1 VANVRRERGSPV
13 VRAFL
18 RGVEARPEAPAL
30 AEFEA
35 GSRRTPMTR
44 LQVARGAAG
53 AARLLAGVRREC
65 VLLVADGPRFAELL
79 LGCFLAG
86 VTAVPLPS
94 PALHPR
100 PRWAQA
106 VRDCAARTRPG
117 AVLAQP
123 AHLELAGEC
132 LRGTPWLRR
141 LIVADGEPAAPD
153 PYAGNPPDHA
163 YVGFSSGTTGAPK
176 AVGVGHDN
184 LLAACGQLT
193 RAYGAPAHDGVV
205 VWSPLEHSMGLVFGV
220 VWPLVSGLRTTLVP
234 TPAVLASPA
243 LWLRAMSD
251 ERAFASS
258 APVFGYD
265 LCSRR
270 AQDEQLAGVDLSD
283 WRIARIAADRITGG
297 VLREFAVRFGP
308 LGFQFT
314 AFRPSYGLTEATLPV
329 ATPRGGP
336 IRQAIVGP
344 GGARPGP
351 AAGSPQELLDGAVLG
366 CGSAVRG
373 TTVVVADPGSR
384 APLADGQVG
393 ELWVR
398 GRQVA
403 RRRRR
408 APGRG
413 PGASLGRIRGRTY
426 LRTGDLG
433 FTLGRELFVIGRTD
447 GWIRWR
453 GVTYLAGDIESAA
466 VGALGGGTAVA
477 VRLNA
482 PERVVVV
489 AEHDEPDA
497 GPARSI
503 RHAVARRVGINV
515 DVVTVAPGA
524 IPRSSTGKVSRAAC
538 RQLAEAHRPAAAGQ
552 RAMPPSTCTT

>member
-18 RGVEARPEAPAL
+18 RAAEAAPDAPAV
-30 AEFEA
+30 AA
-35 GSRRTPMTR
+35 IDAASRRTVSTR
-44 LQVARGAAG
+44 LEVARRAAG

-65 VLLVADGPRFAELL
+65 VLLLADGAALPELL

-94 PALHPR
+94 PALHQ
-100 PRWAQA
+100 RWAQA
-106 VRDCAARTRPG
+106 VRDRAARTRPG
-117 AVLAQP
+117 AILAQP
-123 AHLELAGEC
+123 ALRELAGEC
-132 LRGTPWLRR
+132 LRGTPWRQR

-153 PYAGNPPDHA
+153 PYAGSPPDHA
-163 YVGFSSGTTGAPK
+163 YIGFSSGTTGAPK

-184 LLAACGQLT
+184 LLAACRQLT

-205 VWSPLEHSMGLVFGV
+205 IWSPLDHSMGLVFGV
-220 VWPLVSGLRTTLVP
+220 VWPLASGLRTSILP

-258 APVFGYD
+258 APVFGYE
-265 LCSRR
+265 LCGRR
-270 AQDEQLAGVDLSD
+270 ARDEELAGVDLSQ

-297 VLREFAVRFGP
+297 VLREFATRFGP
-308 LGFQFT
+308 VGFQFS

-329 ATPRGGP
+329 ATPSGGT
-336 IRQAIVGP
+336 IRQAVLGP
-344 GGARPGP
+344 GGARPV
-351 AAGSPQELLDGAVLG
+351 AAASSPQELLDGAVLG
-366 CGSAVRG
+366 CGSAVSG
-373 TTVVVADPGSR
+373 TSVVVADPVSR
-384 APLADGQVG
+384 APLPEGRVG

-398 GRQVA
+398 GRQVT

-413 PGASLGRIRGRTY
+413 PVPSLGRIGGRTY

-453 GVTYLAGDIESAA
+453 GVTHLAGDIEAA
-466 VGALGGGTAVA
+466 AAGALGGAAAVA
-477 VRLNA
+477 LRLTA

-489 AEHDEPDA
+489 AEHPQPDLDA
-497 GPARSI
+497 ARTI
-503 RHAVARRVGINV
+503 RRAVAGRVGIVV

-524 IPRSSTGKVSRAAC
+524 IPRSPTGKVSRAAC
-538 RQLAEAHRPAAAGQ
+538 RELAEARLDGQ